1 MMSTCSN
8 VNQKEDETVIERR
21 LRCLIGSLINMLR
34 IPLPSGRG
42 GEASFLVNSYYSMN
56 VIKHRIFSHDNYN
69 LQVPVVSN

>member
-1 MMSTCSN
+1 M
-8 VNQKEDETVIERR
+8 E
-21 LRCLIGSLINMLR
+21 SLINMLR

-42 GEASFLVNSYYSMN
+42 GEASFLVNSYYFMN